1 MNKLEGPREV
11 TRTVRVL
18 ERISIQ
24 KRFKVLMH
32 TVWKE
37 NTGAWATL
45 EQFVKVLYKENILG
59 VAGIETGLTFN
70 RMCCNFSARSHS
82 SK

>member
-1 MNKLEGPREV
+1 
-11 TRTVRVL
+11 
-18 ERISIQ
+18 
-24 KRFKVLMH
+24 MH

-59 VAGIETGLTFN
+59 VAGKETGLTFN
-70 RMCCNFSARSHS
+70 RMCCRLSQQFLN
-82 SK
+82 